1 MPQIRKFEQDAIVD
15 GICTQIVANSG
26 HMISKLEE
34 TPEYKNLVSLK
45 EQMGDFGK
53 KINELEEAKSE
64 LRKQFEK
71 ARTNFNESISH
82 TALYVDSDSYY
93 YSSQEDSPVEI
104 KVNLSGYSSA
114 REQISNKLAVKLLP
128 SDSLENI
135 QAIMSSIV
143 DEFLEV

>member
-53 KINELEEAKSE
+53 KIRELEDAQSE

-71 ARTNFNESISH
+71 ARTNFNESVSH
-82 TALYVDSDSYY
+82 TALYIASDSYY
-93 YSSQEDSPVEI
+93 RSKENSSVEI
-104 KVNLSGYSSA
+104 EVNVSGYGSV
-114 REQISNKLAVKLLP
+114 REQISNELAVKLLP

-143 DEFLEV
+143 DKFLKV

>member
-53 KINELEEAKSE
+53 KIRELEDAQSE

-71 ARTNFNESISH
+71 ARTNFNESVSH
-82 TALYVDSDSYY
+82 TALYIGSDSYY
-93 YSSQEDSPVEI
+93 RSKENSSVEI
-104 KVNLSGYSSA
+104 EVNVSGYGSV
-114 REQISNKLAVKLLP
+114 REQISNELAVKLLP

-143 DEFLEV
+143 DKFLKV

>member
-34 TPEYKNLVSLK
+34 TPEYEKLSNLK
-45 EQMGDFGK
+45 EQIGALGK
-53 KINELEEAKSE
+53 QISELEEVKSE

-71 ARTNFNESISH
+71 TRLDFNESVSH
-82 TALYVDSDSYY
+82 TALNIESSAY
-93 YSSQEDSPVEI
+93 YSSETSVEI
-104 KVNLSGYSSA
+104 KVNVAGYGSV
-114 REQISNKLAVKLLP
+114 REKIRNELAVKLLP
-128 SDSLENI
+128 KDSMENI

-143 DEFLEV
+143 DKFLEV

>member
-34 TPEYKNLVSLK
+34 TPEYKNLASLK
-45 EQMGDFGK
+45 EQIVDFSK
-53 KINELEEAKSE
+53 KISELEEAKSE
-64 LRKQFEK
+64 LRKQFDN
-71 ARTNFNESISH
+71 ARTNFNESVSH
-82 TALYVDSDSYY
+82 TALYIDSNSYY
-93 YSSQEDSPVEI
+93 RSQENSSVEI
-104 KVNLSGYSSA
+104 KVNVSGYGSV
-114 REQISNKLAVKLLP
+114 RDQISNELAVKLLP

-143 DEFLEV
+143 DKFLEV

>member
-26 HMISKLEE
+26 HMISKLEK

-53 KINELEEAKSE
+53 KIRELEHAQSE
-64 LRKQFEK
+64 LREQFNK
-71 ARTNFNESISH
+71 ARINFNESISH
-82 TALYVDSDSYY
+82 TALYVDSNSY
-93 YSSQEDSPVEI
+93 YSSKENSFVEI
-104 KVNLSGYSSA
+104 EVNVSGYGSV
-114 REQISNKLAVKLLP
+114 REQITNELAVKLLP

-143 DEFLEV
+143 DKFLKV

>member
-34 TPEYKNLVSLK
+34 TPEYRKLSSLK
-45 EQMGDFGK
+45 EQIGALGK
-53 KINELEEAKSE
+53 QISELEEAKSK
-64 LRKQFEK
+64 LREQFEK
-71 ARTNFNESISH
+71 TRLDFNESVSH
-82 TALYVDSDSYY
+82 TALHIESGGYY
-93 YSSQEDSPVEI
+93 NAANVKI
-104 KVNLSGYSSA
+104 KVNVSGYGSV
-114 REQISNKLAVKLLP
+114 REQISNELAVKLLP

-143 DEFLEV
+143 DKFLKV

>member
-34 TPEYKNLVSLK
+34 TPEYKNLASLK
-45 EQMGDFGK
+45 EQIVDFSK
-53 KINELEEAKSE
+53 KISELEEAKSE
-64 LRKQFEK
+64 LRKQFDN
-71 ARTNFNESISH
+71 ARTNFNESVSH
-82 TALYVDSDSYY
+82 TALYIDSSSYY
-93 YSSQEDSPVEI
+93 RSQENSSVEI
-104 KVNLSGYSSA
+104 KVNVSGYGSV
-114 REQISNKLAVKLLP
+114 RDQISNELAVKLLP

-143 DEFLEV
+143 DKFLKV